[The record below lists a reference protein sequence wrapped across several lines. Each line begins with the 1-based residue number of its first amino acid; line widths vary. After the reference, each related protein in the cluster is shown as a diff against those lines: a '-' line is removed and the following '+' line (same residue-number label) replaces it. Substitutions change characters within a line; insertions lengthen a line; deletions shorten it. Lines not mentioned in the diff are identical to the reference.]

1 MSAPKAPDGKPFPA
15 PYVAVDS
22 SEQCPWAF
30 GFHPAPW
37 RDSAPVHL
45 YERSPVS
52 LVNELLEGPWPTHRS
67 NLQTGDYQLLD
78 GYGNPLPEAVAP
90 CIERK
95 GANDLIGSL
104 TAGHDRFVD
113 GEMPRLAKFRVPLV
127 ICEAPIEW
135 LLGGRSPVIAAL
147 FGLREWAGNLVF
159 NWSKETAMRMG
170 DHRACPL
177 DGNGECEDDVRCVA
191 ELPESAR
198 GDFGDMHSELGRL
211 DPMLS
216 GLRLEREAHRSGHKV
231 RAMLGTLLSIYTDHR
246 VLPLALPDRRWAEY
260 AAAWVLRRGW
270 RRWLTE
276 EWDAGRKES
285 LEAVRAQRATWA
297 EPWRPV

>member
-1 MSAPKAPDGKPFPA
+1 MSTKAPDGKPFPL
-15 PYVAVDS
+15 PFVAVDS
-22 SEQCPWAF
+22 SEQAPWAM

-52 LVNELLEGPWPTHRS
+52 LVNELLEGPWPTTRA
-67 NLQTGDYQLLD
+67 NLMTGDYQLLD
-78 GYGNPLPEAVAP
+78 GHGVSLPEERAP

-95 GANDLIGSL
+95 APGDLVGSL

-113 GEMPRLAKFRVPLV
+113 GEMPRLARFRVPVV

-135 LLGGRSPVIAAL
+135 LLGARSPTIAAL
-147 FGLREWAGNLVF
+147 FGLREHAGRLLLQWREEVAP
-159 NWSKETAMRMG
+159 SAEG
-170 DHRACPL
+170 DANFEQAH
-177 DGNGECEDDVRCVA
+177 
-191 ELPESAR
+191 
-198 GDFGDMHSELGRL
+198 GDLARL

-216 GLRLEREAHRSGHKV
+216 GIRHERDAHRSGHKV

-260 AAAWVLRRGW
+260 ACAWVLRRGW
-270 RRWLTE
+270 RRWMTE